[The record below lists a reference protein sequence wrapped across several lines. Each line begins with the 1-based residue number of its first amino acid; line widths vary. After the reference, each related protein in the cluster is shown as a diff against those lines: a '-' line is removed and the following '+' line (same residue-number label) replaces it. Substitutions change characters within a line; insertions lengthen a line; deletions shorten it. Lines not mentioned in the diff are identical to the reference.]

1 MSGIALQLKF
11 DDVRVRSALMEVI
24 SLGHDAAPIMQEIA
38 AYGENSTLER
48 FDSETGPD
56 GKKWKQSLRAKLTG
70 GKTLTDKGHL
80 RGSITSDSGRD
91 WAQWGSNKVYA
102 RIQQQ
107 GGVIK
112 PKSAGKLR
120 FRLANGGW
128 RTVSQV
134 TLPARPYLGVSHEDE
149 VEILAIIR
157 SRLMGASHAG

>member
-1 MSGIALQLKF
+1 MSGASFQVRV
-11 DDVRVRSALMEVI
+11 DDARVRSALMQVI
-24 SLGHDAAPIMQEIA
+24 ALGHDPAPIMQEIA

-56 GKKWKQSLRAKLTG
+56 GKKWKQSLRARLTG

-80 RGSITSDSGRD
+80 RDSITSESGRD
-91 WAQWGSNKVYA
+91 WAQWGSNKIYA
-102 RIQQQ
+102 RIQQL

-112 PKSAGKLR
+112 PKSSKKLR

-134 TLPARPYLGVSHEDE
+134 TLPARPYLGISHEDE
-149 VEILAIIR
+149 AEILALIR
-157 SRLMGASHAG
+157 DRLAGTAHAG

>member
-1 MSGIALQLKF
+1 MSGVSFRVSA
-11 DDVRVRSALMEVI
+11 DDAKVRAALMEVL

-38 AYGENSTLER
+38 TYGENSTLER

-56 GKKWKQSLRAKLTG
+56 GKKWKKSLRAQITG

-91 WAQWGSNKVYA
+91 FAQWGSNKVYA
-102 RIQQQ
+102 RIQQL

-112 PKSAGKLR
+112 PKTASKLR
-120 FRLANGGW
+120 FKLANGGW

-157 SRLMGASHAG
+157 SRLMGAAHAG